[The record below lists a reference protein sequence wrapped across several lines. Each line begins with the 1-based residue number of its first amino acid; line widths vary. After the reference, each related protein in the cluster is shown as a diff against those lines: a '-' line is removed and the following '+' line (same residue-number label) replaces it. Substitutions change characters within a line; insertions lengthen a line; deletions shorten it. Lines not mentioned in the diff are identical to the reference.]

1 MYKNVDFSYILSN
14 FNIKT
19 YEIEKIKEKIS
30 KKPRIVYIYF
40 EEYNMSIKQPNKKK
54 SKTED
59 KE

>member
-30 KKPRIVYIYF
+30 KNLELYI
-40 EEYNMSIKQPNKKK
+40 K
-54 SKTED
+54 
-59 KE
+59 